1 MSYANNAPIG
11 AVTTPR
17 RRLRT
22 SAGALAVTVAAAAVI
37 VAGVVVTDA
46 TDTAPPA
53 VTVVDSDWPT
63 RAHPT
68 GGGGHALN
76 QGPKTV
82 EGLNGKKL
90 VPGS

>member
-11 AVTTPR
+11 AITAPR
-17 RRLRT
+17 RRLRR
-22 SAGALAVTVAAAAVI
+22 SAGAL
-37 VAGVVVTDA
+37 
-46 TDTAPPA
+46 A

>member
-1 MSYANNAPIG
+1 MSYANRAPVG
-11 AVTTPR
+11 ALPAPR
-17 RRLRT
+17 HGVRA
-22 SAGALAVTVAAAAVI
+22 SAGAFAVTVAAVAAIVTGWVVI
-37 VAGVVVTDA
+37 DA

-53 VTVVDSDWPT
+53 VTVVDGDWPT

-68 GGGGHALN
+68 GGGGNALN